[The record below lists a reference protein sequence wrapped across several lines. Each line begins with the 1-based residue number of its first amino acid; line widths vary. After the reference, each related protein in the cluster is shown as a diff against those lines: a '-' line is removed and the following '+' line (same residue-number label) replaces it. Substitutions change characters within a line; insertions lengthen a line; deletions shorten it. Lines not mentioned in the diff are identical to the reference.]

1 MPIQPK
7 PAQKIAYATL
17 LLNFSVACA
26 KKNTNVDMKL
36 VILDT
41 LNTKIGNSQKKTF
54 ETRFL
59 IHLNK
64 MIPFRP
70 TRNRPKSINPFTRC
84 NGNLSSS
91 GELLNFE
98 TESKLNSGF
107 NRESSA
113 RKYGRHARTVTYT
126 K

>member
-41 LNTKIGNSQKKTF
+41 LNTKIGNSLKIFSKF
-54 ETRFL
+54 DFL
-59 IHLNK
+59 IHLLNNSFQAHTK
-64 MIPFRP
+64 P
-70 TRNRPKSINPFTRC
+70 TQ
-84 NGNLSSS
+84 
-91 GELLNFE
+91 
-98 TESKLNSGF
+98 
-107 NRESSA
+107 
-113 RKYGRHARTVTYT
+113 KY
-126 K
+126 